1 MENKAS
7 NKQESMLE
15 DIIHLKR
22 LKEGDSRSFD
32 FLFNK
37 YYKDL
42 VLFSCVFLKEQN
54 SSEDIVQDI
63 FFRLWE
69 NRENLSIESS
79 LKAYLLTAV
88 KNSCFEELRH
98 REVVRTHQNYVMGSS
113 DLIDYNTEHYLLYSD
128 LNDHLQEAIK
138 KLPEDMQPTYS
149 DLLSE
154 DMRTI
159 FEMNRFKNLKY
170 REIAEELNVSVRTV
184 ESKISKSLEFL
195 RKHLSGFY
203 DLILLFIINLMR

>member
-98 REVVRTHQNYVMGSS
+98 REVVRTIRTMSW
-113 DLIDYNTEHYLLYSD
+113 
-128 LNDHLQEAIK
+128 EA
-138 KLPEDMQPTYS
+138 QT
-149 DLLSE
+149 
-154 DMRTI
+154 
-159 FEMNRFKNLKY
+159 
-170 REIAEELNVSVRTV
+170 
-184 ESKISKSLEFL
+184 
-195 RKHLSGFY
+195 
-203 DLILLFIINLMR
+203 

>member
-7 NKQESMLE
+7 NKHESMLE

-69 NRENLSIESS
+69 NRENLTIESS

-88 KNSCFEELRH
+88 RNSCFEELRH
-98 REVVRTHQNYVMGSS
+98 REVVRIHQNYVMGSL

-128 LNDHLQEAIK
+128 LNDHL
-138 KLPEDMQPTYS
+138 
-149 DLLSE
+149 
-154 DMRTI
+154 RTI

>member
-138 KLPEDMQPTYS
+138 KLPEDM
-149 DLLSE
+149 
-154 DMRTI
+154 RTI

-170 REIAEELNVSVRTV
+170 REIAEE
-184 ESKISKSLEFL
+184 ISKSLEFL

>member
-79 LKAYLLTAV
+79 LKAYLADCCQKQL
-88 KNSCFEELRH
+88 FR
-98 REVVRTHQNYVMGSS
+98 RTQTSGSS
-113 DLIDYNTEHYLLYSD
+113 PYPSELCHG
-128 LNDHLQEAIK
+128 
-138 KLPEDMQPTYS
+138 KLRPDR
-149 DLLSE
+149 L
-154 DMRTI
+154 
-159 FEMNRFKNLKY
+159 
-170 REIAEELNVSVRTV
+170 
-184 ESKISKSLEFL
+184 
-195 RKHLSGFY
+195 
-203 DLILLFIINLMR
+203 

>member
-1 MENKAS
+1 MIPGLLIFFS
-7 NKQESMLE
+7 TS
-15 DIIHLKR
+15 IIKT
-22 LKEGDSRSFD
+22 F
-32 FLFNK
+32 
-37 YYKDL
+37 

-138 KLPEDMQPTYS
+138 KLPEDM
-149 DLLSE
+149 
-154 DMRTI
+154 RTI

-184 ESKISKSLEFL
+184 ESKIK
-195 RKHLSGFY
+195 
-203 DLILLFIINLMR
+203 

>member
-7 NKQESMLE
+7 NKHESMLE

-69 NRENLSIESS
+69 NRENLTIESS

-88 KNSCFEELRH
+88 RNSCFEELRH
-98 REVVRTHQNYVMGSS
+98 REVVRIHQNYVMGSL

-138 KLPEDMQPTYS
+138 KLPEDM
-149 DLLSE
+149 
-154 DMRTI
+154 RTI
-159 FEMNRFKNLKY
+159 FEMKY

>member
-7 NKQESMLE
+7 NKHESMPE

-42 VLFSCVFLKEQN
+42 VLFSCVFLKERE
-54 SSEDIVQDI
+54 SSEDIVQDL

-69 NRENLSIESS
+69 NRENLTIESS

-88 KNSCFEELRH
+88 RNSCFEELRH
-98 REVVRTHQNYVMGSS
+98 QEVVRTHQNYVMGSS
-113 DLIDYNTEHYLLYSD
+113 NLIDYNTEHYLLYSD

-138 KLPEDMQPTYS
+138 KLP
-149 DLLSE
+149 E

-195 RKHLSGFY
+195 RKHLSGLY
-203 DLILLFIINLMR
+203 DLILLFIINLMW

>member
-7 NKQESMLE
+7 NKHESMLE

-69 NRENLSIESS
+69 NRENLTIESS

-88 KNSCFEELRH
+88 RNSCFEELRH
-98 REVVRTHQNYVMGSS
+98 REVVRIHQNYVMGSL

-138 KLPEDMQPTYS
+138 KLP
-149 DLLSE
+149 E

-184 ESKISKSLEFL
+184 ESKISK
-195 RKHLSGFY
+195 
-203 DLILLFIINLMR
+203 

>member
-7 NKQESMLE
+7 NKHESMLE

-69 NRENLSIESS
+69 NRENLTIDRKSTRLNSS
-79 LKAYLLTAV
+79 HTTV
-88 KNSCFEELRH
+88 SR
-98 REVVRTHQNYVMGSS
+98 MPSS
-113 DLIDYNTEHYLLYSD
+113 
-128 LNDHLQEAIK
+128 A
-138 KLPEDMQPTYS
+138 
-149 DLLSE
+149 
-154 DMRTI
+154 
-159 FEMNRFKNLKY
+159 
-170 REIAEELNVSVRTV
+170 
-184 ESKISKSLEFL
+184 
-195 RKHLSGFY
+195 
-203 DLILLFIINLMR
+203 

>member
-1 MENKAS
+1 ME
-7 NKQESMLE
+7 QETAGLVRRMA
-15 DIIHLKR
+15 
-22 LKEGDSRSFD
+22 EGDSQAFD
-32 FLFNK
+32 RLMEF
-37 YYKDL
+37 YYPKILRMAYLISGNHAD
-42 VLFSCVFLKEQN
+42 
-54 SSEDIVQDI
+54 SEDIVQDL

-69 NRENLSIESS
+69 NRENLTIESS

-88 KNSCFEELRH
+88 RNSCFEELRH
-98 REVVRTHQNYVMGSS
+98 QEVVRTHQNYVMGSS
-113 DLIDYNTEHYLLYSD
+113 NLIDYNTEHYLLYSD

-138 KLPEDMQPTYS
+138 KLP
-149 DLLSE
+149 E

>member
-69 NRENLSIESS
+69 NRENLSIERDRKS
-79 LKAYLLTAV
+79 
-88 KNSCFEELRH
+88 
-98 REVVRTHQNYVMGSS
+98 VV
-113 DLIDYNTEHYLLYSD
+113 
-128 LNDHLQEAIK
+128 
-138 KLPEDMQPTYS
+138 
-149 DLLSE
+149 
-154 DMRTI
+154 
-159 FEMNRFKNLKY
+159 
-170 REIAEELNVSVRTV
+170 
-184 ESKISKSLEFL
+184 
-195 RKHLSGFY
+195 
-203 DLILLFIINLMR
+203 

>member
-128 LNDHLQEAIK
+128 LERPFAGKPIK
-138 KLPEDMQPTYS
+138 KLP
-149 DLLSE
+149 E

-159 FEMNRFKNLKY
+159 FEMNRFK
-170 REIAEELNVSVRTV
+170 T
-184 ESKISKSLEFL
+184 
-195 RKHLSGFY
+195 
-203 DLILLFIINLMR
+203 

>member
-42 VLFSCVFLKEQN
+42 VLFSCVFLKERE
-54 SSEDIVQDI
+54 SSEDIVQDL

-69 NRENLSIESS
+69 NRENLTIESS

-88 KNSCFEELRH
+88 RNSCFEELRH
-98 REVVRTHQNYVMGSS
+98 QEVVRIPS
-113 DLIDYNTEHYLLYSD
+113 
-128 LNDHLQEAIK
+128 
-138 KLPEDMQPTYS
+138 KLC
-149 DLLSE
+149 
-154 DMRTI
+154 
-159 FEMNRFKNLKY
+159 NGKLKPD
-170 REIAEELNVSVRTV
+170 RL
-184 ESKISKSLEFL
+184 
-195 RKHLSGFY
+195 
-203 DLILLFIINLMR
+203 